1 MSERIQKLIK
11 PSIFLAAIVF
21 VICWVVKKPQ
31 EIGDYTTYLGY
42 SVTAVTVC
50 FLAYEKWL
58 WRKIPWNRP
67 PVLKAKY
74 TGTIRYSYNGMSG
87 EKSIHVQI
95 KQSWLGIDIRTSTDI
110 NSSVTVAADIVKEY
124 GRDVLYYTYM
134 TNPTAATQSE
144 NPIQHGTCRMVLD
157 GDNSR
162 ISGKYWTS
170 SKTTGDIEWV
180 TEQSQE

>member
-21 VICWVVKKPQ
+21 VVCWFVKKPQ

-42 SVTAVTVC
+42 SVTAVTLC

-74 TGTIRYSYNGMSG
+74 TGTIRYNYNGVSG
-87 EKSIHVQI
+87 EKTFVFRLS
-95 KQSWLGIDIRTSTDI
+95 
-110 NSSVTVAADIVKEY
+110 N
-124 GRDVLYYTYM
+124 
-134 TNPTAATQSE
+134 
-144 NPIQHGTCRMVLD
+144 HGLELIFRLQ
-157 GDNSR
+157 R
-162 ISGKYWTS
+162 IL
-170 SKTTGDIEWV
+170 IPA
-180 TEQSQE
+180 

>member
-21 VICWVVKKPQ
+21 VVCWFVKKPQ
-31 EIGDYTTYLGY
+31 EIGDYTTYLGC
-42 SVTAVTVC
+42 SVTAVTLC
-50 FLAYEKWL
+50 FLTYEKWL

-74 TGTIRYSYNGMSG
+74 TGTIRYNYNGVSG
-87 EKSIHVQI
+87 EKNIRVQI
-95 KQSWLGIDIRTSTDI
+95 KQSWLGIDIQTSTDI
-110 NSSVTVAADIVKEY
+110 NSSVTIAADIVKEY

-134 TNPTAATQSE
+134 TNPTVATQSE
-144 NPIQHGTCRMVLD
+144 NPIQHGTCRMILD

-162 ISGKYWTS
+162 IRGKYWTS
-170 SKTTGDIEWV
+170 SNTTGDIEWV
-180 TEQSQE
+180 AE